1 VERIIRRQEEP
12 PLIPTSIDLPYFTRA
27 LTLTFEYPRDV
38 ALEVYGHGDF
48 EGMLDG
54 VSTVT
59 SRQGDVNVFNH
70 TLEGRWFDTGS
81 NLRLLLSPADAR
93 R

>member
-1 VERIIRRQEEP
+1 
-12 PLIPTSIDLPYFTRA
+12 
-27 LTLTFEYPRDV
+27 V

-48 EGMLDG
+48 EDMLDG
-54 VSTVT
+54 LNTVT
-59 SRQGDVNVFNH
+59 SREGEVNVFNH

-81 NLRLLLSPADAR
+81 SVVTLLSPASQRAR